1 MTKEKLSRAV
11 YKSPVGELL
20 IVCTE
25 KALLSLGVRKEQ

>member
-25 KALLSLGVRKEQ
+25 TAGICRG